1 MSFQA
6 ITLYYFFY
14 LRLYPYFCVEYLGY
28 SLMKNNKQQ
37 LLIQQTDKK
46 LVAFK
51 SLTAIVIPSK
61 GWINTFRTSLKMSL
75 RQLGNHLRISPQ
87 SVKEIEEREANGTI
101 TLNTLRD
108 AANVMDMKLVYG
120 FVSKHGSIEKM
131 IENRAKKLATEIV
144 MRTNTTMTLEDQQN
158 SKERIEQAIAQKT
171 TEIKFEMPKYLWD

>member
-75 RQLGNHLRISPQ
+75 RQLGNH
-87 SVKEIEEREANGTI
+87 
-101 TLNTLRD
+101 
-108 AANVMDMKLVYG
+108 
-120 FVSKHGSIEKM
+120 
-131 IENRAKKLATEIV
+131 
-144 MRTNTTMTLEDQQN
+144 
-158 SKERIEQAIAQKT
+158 
-171 TEIKFEMPKYLWD
+171 